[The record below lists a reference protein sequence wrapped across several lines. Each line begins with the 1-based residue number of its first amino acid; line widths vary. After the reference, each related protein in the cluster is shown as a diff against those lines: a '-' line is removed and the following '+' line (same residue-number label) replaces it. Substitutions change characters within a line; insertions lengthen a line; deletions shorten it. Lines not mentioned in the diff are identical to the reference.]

1 MFLWTLYVDLCSVMN
16 FKCIISVLLVLQQLW
31 AAEYSGSFILEQVFV
46 RQESCFCLWPLTNL
60 IDILRMGTLIRSVC
74 RIEYWTMGDASSEQ
88 LSYSMNHPA
97 QTFYS
102 KLHTAFVIWH
112 GVWRARSWCVG
123 EVEGDVCPWRCTSK
137 SKQTQRYWYRF
148 RLMELEWTWF
158 WVRSLTCEATIRG
171 VHLVLLYENLLLE
184 ILSRFIHLCQWKNV
198 PVKQSLWR
206 AHRKEPPKP
215 SQATSAVTRVSYR
228 W

>member
-60 IDILRMGTLIRSVC
+60 NDILRMGTLIRSVC
-74 RIEYWTMGDASSEQ
+74 RIEYWTMCDASSEQ

-102 KLHTAFVIWH
+102 KLHTAFVIWRD
-112 GVWRARSWCVG
+112 VWRARSWCVG
-123 EVEGDVCPWRCTSK
+123 GRRWRLSMTLH
-137 SKQTQRYWYRF
+137 KQIETDTTLLVPIP

-206 AHRKEPPKP
+206 AHRKKP
-215 SQATSAVTRVSYR
+215 QKP
-228 W
+228 

>member
-1 MFLWTLYVDLCSVMN
+1 M
-16 FKCIISVLLVLQQLW
+16 
-31 AAEYSGSFILEQVFV
+31 

-60 IDILRMGTLIRSVC
+60 NDILRMGTFIRSVC

-123 EVEGDVCPWRCTSK
+123 GRRWRLSMTLHKQIETDTTLLVPIPTNGTQMNMVLSTKPDMWSHHPWSPPGTTLRK
-137 SKQTQRYWYRF
+137 
-148 RLMELEWTWF
+148 LITWNT
-158 WVRSLTCEATIRG
+158 VS
-171 VHLVLLYENLLLE
+171 
-184 ILSRFIHLCQWKNV
+184 IHPFV
-198 PVKQSLWR
+198 PVKKCTCETISM
-206 AHRKEPPKP
+206 A
-215 SQATSAVTRVSYR
+215 STSKGTAKTLTSNLRSYER
-228 W
+228 